1 MADQTPLTPRGALIV
16 GVLCAAGG
24 IPAILSGIGAIPL
37 KPTPGTPGWVAVCA
51 GVMFVLGGAAIVNGY
66 AIGRGMG
73 ADGDLPANTPLSV
86 RLAQYLIGLA
96 IVGLMMIVS
105 GWIAFGPG
113 ERHFSMTIAMPF
125 VARRTAGDDLSGRIA
140 FGVGTVLLVV
150 MLVGLGWSGARRLRR
165 VRQAA
170 RSRTFSLL
178 SAGHAHR
185 TAAPCPR

>member
-1 MADQTPLTPRGALIV
+1 MANQTPLTPRGALIV

-51 GVMFVLGGAAIVNGY
+51 GGMFVLAGAAVINEY
-66 AIGRGMG
+66 AIGRGAG
-73 ADGDLPANTPLSV
+73 ADGDLPAGTPFGV

-96 IVGLMMIVS
+96 IVGLMTIVS

-125 VARRTAGDDLSGRIA
+125 FAQRTAGGELPGRIA
-140 FGVGTVLLVV
+140 FGVGTVLLLA
-150 MLVGLGWSGARRLRR
+150 MLVALGWSGARRLRR
-165 VRQAA
+165 MRQ
-170 RSRTFSLL
+170 T
-178 SAGHAHR
+178 AGSN
-185 TAAPCPR
+185 APF